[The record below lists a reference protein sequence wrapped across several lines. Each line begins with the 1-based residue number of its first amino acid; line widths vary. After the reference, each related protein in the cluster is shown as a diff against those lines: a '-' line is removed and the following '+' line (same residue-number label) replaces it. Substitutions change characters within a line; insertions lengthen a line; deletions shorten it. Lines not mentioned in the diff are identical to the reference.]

1 MGGAVQAVT
10 KPIAKVIGVAP
21 SAPAAAAAPVSAAM
35 AAKPEA
41 ASVGL
46 GRAESE
52 VQAQLAARRGKRG
65 RASTVLG
72 GQDEVDTGG
81 TATKRLLGE

>member
-1 MGGAVQAVT
+1 MGGVVQPVVKAVGLAP
-10 KPIAKVIGVAP
+10 KAPVA
-21 SAPAAAAAPVSAAM
+21 APAAPTMAA

-41 ASVGL
+41 AAVGL
-46 GRAESE
+46 GRAETE

>member
-1 MGGAVQAVT
+1 MGGVVQSVA
-10 KPIAKVIGVAP
+10 KPLGLAPKPPVAP
-21 SAPAAAAAPVSAAM
+21 PAAAMAAE

-41 ASVGL
+41 SSVGL
-46 GRAESE
+46 GRAETE

-72 GQDEVDTGG
+72 GQDEETTGG